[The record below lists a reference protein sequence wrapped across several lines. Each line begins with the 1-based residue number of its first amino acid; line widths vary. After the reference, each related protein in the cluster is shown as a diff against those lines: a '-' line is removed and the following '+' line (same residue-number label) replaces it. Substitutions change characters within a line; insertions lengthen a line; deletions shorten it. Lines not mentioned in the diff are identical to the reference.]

1 MNKTEFLY
9 PRNSYPDLF
18 TDFYADING
27 GAAAETPCE
36 TQADNWWCRSQ
47 TSRGAVLDK
56 AGYAMLHIVDGKIY
70 NSPGSIKLFETLAY
84 PVNPRVPGLIFLM
97 NLNQTEAAGKSVVF
111 CIDIFF
117 QNNKLNSAATEI
129 LTTALKPVYERHDQD
144 FSERYKAE
152 PGRILAGLVSECGV
166 MDFFT
171 ATDSDSFPDELLHA
185 GLSAYRDILTLTN
198 DDVPTDEDH
207 VAMNQ
212 HRQRLLEWLTVDD
225 IGIQFATASGVPMSV
240 IEAYGYP
247 PVVRY

>member
-1 MNKTEFLY
+1 LNKTGFQY
-9 PRNSYPDLF
+9 PCDSYPDLLAE
-18 TDFYADING
+18 FYADING
-27 GAAAETPCE
+27 REATEAPSEKQAE
-36 TQADNWWCRSQ
+36 NWWCRSQ

-111 CIDIFF
+111 CIDVFF
-117 QNNKLNSAATEI
+117 QNNKPNPAAIEI
-129 LTTALKPVYERHDQD
+129 LTTALKPVYERHERD
-144 FSERYKAE
+144 FDDRYKGE
-152 PGRILAGLVSECGV
+152 SGRILAGLVSECGV
-166 MDFFT
+166 MDFF
-171 ATDSDSFPDELLHA
+171 AASDSDSFPDELLHA
-185 GLSAYRDILTLTN
+185 GLAAYRDIVTLTS
-198 DDVPTDEDH
+198 DDVPTDDDH

-225 IGIQFATASGVPMSV
+225 IGIQFAKESGVPMSV

-247 PVVRY
+247 PLVRY